1 MTPTYYMLVYCNDG
15 QDAPTKFLMGIRNQQ
30 GYFFKKDGGEDIP
43 IKPQKFAKRQAPGKI
58 VLPGGTP
65 NRHTRGSHLDLANSE
80 FMEETGVN
88 LLDDSYGVQQD
99 RDVNVQ
105 PINDRG
111 QLAAYI
117 VQVRLSN
124 DNFRELQTRINQ
136 NMATQRTKILAIQ
149 NRTYEATRTECPI
162 LDDELSGVKV
172 LETGT
177 TEFNEALQDMDT
189 LDQGARYKYRGW
201 FAEGI
206 VNCIQRIYNLHVDTT
221 FNDGKNI
228 NKWVGDVILQLNEMH
243 RTRRQLDGRRRYEH
257 DDYRSHELDGR
268 PRREYDDYRHH
279 EFDDYHRGEPD
290 DYRRPEF
297 DDRRHREHD
306 NHRRRE
312 HNDRRRSRERSRSP
326 R

>member
-1 MTPTYYMLVYCNDG
+1 
-15 QDAPTKFLMGIRNQQ
+15 MGRRNKE
-30 GYFFKKDGGEDIP
+30 GYFFHKKSGGEDIP
-43 IKPQKFAKRQAPGKI
+43 RKPQEFYSSQTPEKL

-65 NRHTRGSHLDLANSE
+65 DSSSGSPFNLANTE

-88 LLDDSYGVQQD
+88 LLDDSYGVHQD

-105 PINDRG
+105 PIYDRG
-111 QLAAYI
+111 KLKAYI
-117 VQVRLSN
+117 VQVKLSN
-124 DNFRELQTRINQ
+124 DNFRDLQTLINQ
-136 NMATQRTKILAIQ
+136 NMATKSDKRIAIQ
-149 NRTYEATRTECPI
+149 NGTYQTTRTECPI
-162 LDDELSGVKV
+162 LDDELSGMEV

-177 TEFNEALQDMDT
+177 DKFNTVLQDMDT
-189 LDQGARYKYRGW
+189 IDQGAPYKYRGW

-206 VNCIQRIYNLHVDTT
+206 VNCIKRIYNLHVDTT

-228 NKWVGDVILQLNEMH
+228 NKWVRDIILYLDKMH

-257 DDYRSHELDGR
+257 DDYRRPELDVR
-268 PRREYDDYRHH
+268 PSRKYDDYHRH

-297 DDRRHREHD
+297 DDRRRREHD
-306 NHRRRE
+306 SHRRRE
-312 HNDRRRSRERSRSP
+312 RDRHRRRERSRSP